1 MATQTN
7 VGGSVKNIG
16 RRLLAATALFLV
28 AFSGSAAA
36 QPSPCNNL
44 QVRISNGIQVIDAP
58 VTANCAFSQGGLTGV
73 YTVYSHVTGQPLTPN
88 SPYYSLAANT
98 QRIIFGC
105 LVPSTKADKTWD
117 VLPNEVKCSAPV
129 SKPLT
134 LAVTK
139 TASQNPLVTGK
150 AGQSYAITIAVSN
163 GPTTAPT
170 LINDTLPSGIT
181 TSGPVTASAGTL
193 SGCPTSGAANL
204 AGCILAAGLASG
216 SYTVTVPI
224 SVSNTATSG
233 TNSAS
238 ISSQGATCPNNPG
251 NVACTASTGNVGI
264 AAAPIVISD
273 VQSATVSALNTAAL
287 VTRLFTIS
295 VTVSGLAA
303 GTNVVLRN
311 NGTDNLAVNANGA
324 ATFSN
329 GVAGAYAV
337 SVFTQPTMAFCTVT
351 NAAGTATANVANV
364 QVACGRFAIVP
375 KTSTTNYAVTACVK
389 DMVTG
394 LIWEGKTASGA
405 RAGGNQYTHYDD
417 VNHSQY
423 YTGSFPFV
431 KPTTAQVAAPTNT
444 IGYQNMVNGSGLCGS
459 GAWRLPTIAE
469 LSALRAASLGIGS
482 SGAAAWLPNAANF
495 YWSASPAWAA
505 ESALMLYWNSGVVGD
520 LVRANAQ
527 NVRLVR

>member
-1 MATQTN
+1 MAKRTN

-44 QVRISNGIQVIDAP
+44 QVRISNGIQIIDAP
-58 VTANCAFSQGGLTGV
+58 VTANCGFSQGGLTGV
-73 YTVYSHVTGQPLTPN
+73 YTAYSHVAGQPLTPN
-88 SPYYSLAANT
+88 SPNYSLTANT
-98 QRIIFGC
+98 QRFIFGC
-105 LVPSTKADKTWD
+105 LVPSAKVDKSWE
-117 VLPNEVKCSAPV
+117 VLPNEAKCTAPV

-139 TASQNPLVTGK
+139 TASQNPLVKGK

-170 LINDTLPSGIT
+170 LINDTLPGGIT
-181 TSGPVTASAGTL
+181 TSGLVTASAGTL
-193 SGCPTSGAANL
+193 SGCPASGAANL
-204 AGCILAAGLASG
+204 SGCSLAAGLASG
-216 SYTVTVPI
+216 SYTVAVPI

-238 ISSQGATCPNNPG
+238 VSSQGATCPNNPG

-311 NGTDNLAVNANGA
+311 NGTDNLAVNANGV

-329 GVAGAYAV
+329 AVAGAYAV
-337 SVFTQPTMAFCTVT
+337 TVFTQPAMAFCTVT
-351 NAAGTATANVANV
+351 NGAGTATANVANV
-364 QVACGRFAIVP
+364 LVACGRFVFVP
-375 KTSTTNYAVTACVK
+375 KTSATNYAVTECVK
-389 DMVTG
+389 DTVTG
-394 LIWEGKTASGA
+394 LIWEGKTASGTRSGA
-405 RAGGNQYTHYDD
+405 NTYTHYDD
-417 VNHSQY
+417 QY
-423 YTGSFPFV
+423 YGSSAAMNAV
-431 KPTTAQVAAPTNT
+431 TNSYGYRNYVNAQN
-444 IGYQNMVNGSGLCGS
+444 LCGFS
-459 GAWRLPTIAE
+459 NWRLPTVAE
-469 LSALRAASLGIGS
+469 LSALFVAHGS
-482 SGAAAWLPNAANF
+482 AWNTLVMQTWLPNTAFDMWTSTPHSNPGLGWTGSSAWVANNPL
-495 YWSASPAWAA
+495 WGA
-505 ESALMLYWNSGVVGD
+505 
-520 LVRANAQ
+520 RTTANH
-527 NVRLVR
+527 VRLVR